1 MSNHVTEWQFLA
13 SYTVSFCELLF
24 FSFTLFIFLLIL
36 HVLQLVTWN
45 RFVLPSVCTHET
57 TPYRWKECSLL
68 CSDNSREISHVI
80 QFGHSTRRNYW
91 KSPCTSARKSGLES
105 VSCVRRCPIN
115 PQEPCGITR
124 RKSEVVSFILLAPR
138 ALALCYTQ
146 PLFAFRQ

>member
-1 MSNHVTEWQFLA
+1 MSSHVTEWQFLA

-91 KSPCTSARKSGLES
+91 KSPCTSARKSGRIRFVCS
-105 VSCVRRCPIN
+105 PVSDQH
-115 PQEPCGITR
+115 QEPCGITR